1 MTSSSDKFCRI
12 ADGPAE
18 EDIDAATAVALDDV
32 ILPRMQLQVQQ
43 DSLPQ
48 RMKAIQLLGWVA
60 KALAMRQHP
69 RLAKPLET
77 VLAYLEAASLDLATA
92 EEGSATAEEEGTL
105 DQPGKGRLFEDR
117 DMLSPVYYFCNLR
130 KRNALQEG
138 KF

>member
-1 MTSSSDKFCRI
+1 MTLAQRPSV
-12 ADGPAE
+12 ADGRLE

-32 ILPRMQLQVQQ
+32 VLPRMQLQVQQ

-48 RMKAIQLLGWVA
+48 RMKAIQLLGWIA

-92 EEGSATAEEEGTL
+92 EEEGATAEERGAS
-105 DQPGKGRLFEDR
+105 DQPRRGGPCRVMDVLCLLQIFGVLFSR
-117 DMLSPVYYFCNLR
+117 CI
-130 KRNALQEG
+130 K
-138 KF
+138 